1 MTVALHPT
9 VKAFAEKHGLGA
21 AAVRSDGRLTLT
33 LDRKYRVHL
42 QGAPHNRVALTAQL
56 MALPAAST
64 DPKPA
69 QALER
74 LLKTGAGLLQ
84 QHAATL
90 CLDPRQQAL
99 LLQQQLPANADV
111 AAVEKGVAE
120 FTNALAFWSK
130 VSAAEAAAL

>member
-9 VKAFAEKHGLGA
+9 VKAFAQKHGLGA

-56 MALPAAST
+56 MALPAASQ
-64 DPKPA
+64 DAKPA

-74 LLKTGAGLLQ
+74 LLKTGAGMLQ

-99 LLQQQLPANADV
+99 LLQQQLPADADV
-111 AAVEKGVAE
+111 AALEKGVAQ

-130 VSAAEAAAL
+130 VSATEAAAL